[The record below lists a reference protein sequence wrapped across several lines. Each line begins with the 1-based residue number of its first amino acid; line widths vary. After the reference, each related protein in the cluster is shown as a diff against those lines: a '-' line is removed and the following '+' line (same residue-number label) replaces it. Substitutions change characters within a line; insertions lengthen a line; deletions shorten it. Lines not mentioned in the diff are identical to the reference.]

1 MEFSEVHELEHNG
14 MPSFFNGL
22 ANIECPFSWMHSICC
37 VAKGTILDECFNL
50 LGTSRQDGQCVLAA
64 SDVSDAV
71 YTWVSFQ
78 IFVLLV
84 ISNSVA
90 KSTLRW
96 RFQHMLVELKLVF
109 AGDTGRLSHI
119 GNNIKQEYLES
130 SLLQCF
136 VRMSGDQK
144 N

>member
-22 ANIECPFSWMHSICC
+22 ANIECQFSWMHSICC

-50 LGTSRQDGQCVLAA
+50 LGTSRQDGQRVLAA

-84 ISNSVA
+84 IFKFRCEVHVA
-90 KSTLRW
+90 LALPT
-96 RFQHMLVELKLVF
+96 H
-109 AGDTGRLSHI
+109 ACG
-119 GNNIKQEYLES
+119 IKTCL
-130 SLLQCF
+130 C
-136 VRMSGDQK
+136 R
-144 N
+144 

>member
-1 MEFSEVHELEHNG
+1 M
-14 MPSFFNGL
+14 
-22 ANIECPFSWMHSICC
+22 AT
-37 VAKGTILDECFNL
+37 GTILDECFNL
-50 LGTSRQDGQCVLAA
+50 LGTNGQDGQRVLAA

-109 AGDTGRLSHI
+109 ASDTGLFSHI

-136 VRMSGDQK
+136 VRMSGNQK
-144 N
+144 K